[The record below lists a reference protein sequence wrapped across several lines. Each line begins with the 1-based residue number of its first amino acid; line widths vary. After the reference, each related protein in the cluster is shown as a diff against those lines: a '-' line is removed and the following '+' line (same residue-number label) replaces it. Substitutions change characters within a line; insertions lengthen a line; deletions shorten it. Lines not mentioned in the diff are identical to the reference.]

1 MSQIHPA
8 VTAPVI
14 RRAVVTGAAGF
25 IGSHLAH
32 TLLQAGATV
41 IGVDRRGP
49 ASDESTA
56 ANLSVL
62 HGRDGY
68 IPVTAD
74 LIDCAIDPLLVDADV
89 VFHLAGVPGVRPSW
103 GWQFSEYVRSN
114 ILATQRVME
123 AATRMHVPRLVVAS
137 SSSVYGVT
145 SGGPSVESDRPR
157 PASPYAVT
165 KLAEEQLCLAHAARA
180 ACPTSVIALRYFTVY
195 GPRQRPDMFI
205 HRVLDA
211 ALAGRSLRLY
221 GDGHQRR
228 DFTFIDDA
236 VAATIAAGTAPNNTS
251 IVNIGG
257 GTNASLIDVINIA
270 QSLAGR
276 EIDVRSDTAR
286 SGDVLST
293 RADTRLA
300 EAALGWRATTDLP
313 SGMRAQ
319 MQALAQS
326 TYPAAA

>member
-1 MSQIHPA
+1 MSEIHAA

-32 TLLQAGATV
+32 ALLQTGAAV
-41 IGVDRRGP
+41 IGVDRRDP

-56 ANLSVL
+56 VNLTVL
-62 HGRDGY
+62 HGVQGY
-68 IPVTAD
+68 IHVTAD
-74 LIDCAIDPLLVDADV
+74 LLDCAIDPLLVDADV
-89 VFHLAGVPGVRPSW
+89 IFHLAGIPGVRPSW
-103 GWQFSEYVRSN
+103 GPQFSEYVHSN
-114 ILATQRVME
+114 ILATQRVMD
-123 AATRMHVPRLVVAS
+123 AATRMRVPRLVVAS

-145 SGGPSVESDRPR
+145 SGGPSVESDRLR
-157 PASPYAVT
+157 PVSPYAVT

-205 HRVLDA
+205 HRTLHA
-211 ALAGRSLRLY
+211 ALTGGPLRLF
-221 GDGHQRR
+221 GDGYQRR
-228 DFTFIDDA
+228 DFTFVDDA
-236 VAATIAAGTAPNNTS
+236 IAATIAAATTPPDTS
-251 IVNIGG
+251 IINVGG
-257 GTNASLIDVINIA
+257 GANASLIDVINVA
-270 QSLAGR
+270 QSLTGR
-276 EIDVRSDTAR
+276 EIDVRADTAR

-300 EAALGWRATTDLP
+300 EATLGWRATADLH

-319 MQALAQS
+319 MQALTQS
-326 TYPAAA
+326 PYSAAA

>member
-1 MSQIHPA
+1 MSDPHSAITPPA
-8 VTAPVI
+8 I

-32 TLLQAGATV
+32 ALLQRGITV

-49 ASDESTA
+49 ASDESA
-56 ANLSVL
+56 ATNLNML
-62 HGRDGY
+62 HGLQGY

-74 LIDCAIDPLLVDADV
+74 LLDCATDALLVEADV

-103 GWQFSEYVRSN
+103 GPQFSEYVRSN
-114 ILATQRVME
+114 ILATQRVMD
-123 AATRMHVPRLVVAS
+123 AATRMRVPRLVVAS

-145 SGGPSVESDRPR
+145 SGGPSIESDRLR

-165 KLAEEQLCLAHAARA
+165 KIAEEQLCLAHAARA
-180 ACPTSVIALRYFTVY
+180 ECPTSVVALRYFTVY

-205 HRVLDA
+205 HRTLHA
-211 ALAGRSLRLY
+211 ALTGHPLRLY

-236 VAATIAAGTAPNNTS
+236 ISATIAAGTAPDDTG

-257 GTNASLIDVINIA
+257 GTNASLIEVINIA
-270 QSLAGR
+270 QSLTGR
-276 EIDVRSDTAR
+276 EIDVRADTAC

-293 RADTRLA
+293 RADTRRA
-300 EAALGWRATTDLP
+300 EAALGWRAVIDLH

-319 MQALAQS
+319 MQALTQPTNS
-326 TYPAAA
+326 AAA

>member
-1 MSQIHPA
+1 MSEIHPA
-8 VTAPVI
+8 ITTPAI
-14 RRAVVTGAAGF
+14 RRAVVTGSAGF

-32 TLLQAGATV
+32 ALLRTGITV

-49 ASDESTA
+49 ASDASTA
-56 ANLSVL
+56 ANLAVL
-62 HGRDGY
+62 QGFQGY

-74 LIDCAIDPLLVDADV
+74 LLGCAIDPLLVDTDV
-89 VFHLAGVPGVRPSW
+89 IFHLAGVPGVRPSW
-103 GWQFSEYVRSN
+103 GTQFSEYVRSN
-114 ILATQRVME
+114 VLATQRVMD
-123 AATRMHVPRLVVAS
+123 AATRMRIPHLVVAS
-137 SSSVYGVT
+137 SSSVYGIT

-205 HRVLDA
+205 HRTLHA
-211 ALAGRSLRLY
+211 ALTGRPLRLY

-236 VAATIAAGTAPNNTS
+236 IAATIAAGTAPGDT
-251 IVNIGG
+251 NIINVGNG
-257 GTNASLIDVINIA
+257 AGASLIDVINIA
-270 QSLAGR
+270 QSLTGR
-276 EIDVRSDTAR
+276 EIDIRADTAR

-300 EAALGWRATTDLP
+300 ESTLGWRATADLHG
-313 SGMRAQ
+313 GMRAQ
-319 MQALAQS
+319 MQELTRS
-326 TYPAAA
+326 PYRAAA